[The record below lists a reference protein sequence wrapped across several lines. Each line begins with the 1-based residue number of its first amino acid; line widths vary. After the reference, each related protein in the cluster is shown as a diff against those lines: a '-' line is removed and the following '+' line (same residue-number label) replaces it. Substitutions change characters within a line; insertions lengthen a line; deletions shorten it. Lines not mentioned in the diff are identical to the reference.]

1 MKQLLLLGVA
11 AVLAAFLAA
20 GGLTG
25 SSGTVHADPFNNVF
39 TYKTTWSTLATASA
53 PNLDVQVGI
62 DCPLGSGAC
71 PPTTSAPF
79 FDIAVTQYGQAV
91 HSCVNEATP
100 PAPCPGTQLPYDSVV
115 GTTDFQIATNIVAAK
130 LPSNVD
136 PITGTT
142 AACNAAG
149 TTTLVQTIK
158 IYAAN
163 NTATSIIKAKDDAQ
177 NRDTDSLEDTEA
189 DSYGVN
195 QSTGALITGANGIPD
210 GADGL
215 PDYIKLLLDTSLPLL
230 QSRAFGVAQIIP
242 GATQT
247 DLNILTL

>member
-1 MKQLLLLGVA
+1 MKQLLFLGVA

-25 SSGTVHADPFNNVF
+25 SSGTVHADPFNAVF
-39 TYKTTWSTLATASA
+39 TYKTTWSTLAPASA

-79 FDIAVTQYGQAV
+79 FDIAVTQYGQVV
-91 HSCVNEATP
+91 HSCVNEAP
-100 PAPCPGTQLPYDSVV
+100 VGACPGTQVPYDSIV

-136 PITGTT
+136 PVTGTT
-142 AACNAAG
+142 AACNGPG
-149 TTTLVQTIK
+149 TTTLVQTFK

-163 NTATSIIKAKDDAQ
+163 NTGVYRSPDA
-177 NRDTDSLEDTEA
+177 
-189 DSYGVN
+189 GV
-195 QSTGALITGANGIPD
+195 TWERLDIPW
-210 GADGL
+210 
-215 PDYIKLLLDTSLPLL
+215 PDQY
-230 QSRAFGVAQIIP
+230 RRRHAQ
-242 GATQT
+242 GMAVS
-247 DLNILTL
+247 DA